1 MIQNRHDLNRAVLAV
16 MEQTP
21 DARRR
26 EIMMSLVTH
35 LHGFVNDVKLT
46 EDEFRT
52 ATVLVARM
60 GQMTDD
66 THNEVVLM
74 AGSMGVSNL
83 VCLLTVKSAILPC
96 MLCHAQNGPDSLK
109 RGKCAM
115 KTAPKHENLMRI

>member
-74 AGSMGVSNL
+74 AGSLGVSSL
-83 VCLLTVKSAILPC
+83 VCLLTVSKPIPLARF
-96 MLCHAQNGPDSLK
+96 A
-109 RGKCAM
+109 
-115 KTAPKHENLMRI
+115 TPKMGLVA